1 MENIKA
7 SLRRAAIAYYN
18 GSPIMSDAEFD
29 RLAELVNYEDVGASS
44 NDNRYPHA
52 FQMFS
57 LQKVFSNEISTKD
70 PFNSYKDTVIVSPKL
85 DGAAVSLLYVG
96 QKLHRALTRGDGKKG
111 LDITRQMETIVP
123 TDLSFEGITVEKLLM
138 PEYFQV
144 TGEVVAPK
152 TIKNARNYAAGALNL
167 KDIEEFKERDL
178 HFIAYGMSPSQ
189 MNEWT
194 DDLKLLKTYGFDTVV
209 DSDWSEYPDDGVV
222 FRINDNTEFEKRG
235 FTSHHPRGAY
245 ALKQIQTGVITTLVD
260 VKWNVGKSGVVAPV
274 AILEHVEIDGATVS
288 KATLHNTRYIED
300 MGLYNGSKVEVIRSG
315 EIIPRIVRRVD

>member
-44 NDNRYPHA
+44 KDNRYPHA

-57 LQKVFSNEISTKD
+57 LQKVFDNEIHIKD

-111 LDITRQMETIVP
+111 LDITRQMETMVP
-123 TDLSFEGITVEKLLM
+123 TDLSFDGEIVEKLLM

-167 KDIEEFKERDL
+167 KDIDEFMERDL
-178 HFIAYGMSPSQ
+178 HFIAYGISPSQ

-194 DDLKLLKTYGFDTVV
+194 EDLKLLQDCGFDTVI
-209 DSDWSEYPDDGVV
+209 DSNWSEYPDDGIV
-222 FRINDNTEFEKRG
+222 FRINNNVEFEKRG
-235 FTSHHPRGAY
+235 YTSHHPRGAY
-245 ALKQIQTGVITTLVD
+245 ALKQIQAGVTTTLLD
-260 VKWNVGKSGVVAPV
+260 VVWNVGKSGVVAPV
-274 AILEHVEIDGATVS
+274 AMLEPVDIEGATVS
-288 KATLHNTRYIED
+288 KATLHNAKYIED
-300 MGLYNGSKVEVIRSG
+300 MGLEIGCKVEVIRSG